1 MEAVI
6 QSILSGVPILLLHLV
21 TALAVLVVGAL
32 VYMRLTPYEDIQL
45 VRSGNNAAAVALGG
59 AILGFGIPLGAALA
73 GSVGVLDILFWGLV
87 TVVIQIVAFRAVD
100 LILKGL
106 PKRIEAGEM
115 SAAIFLVFVK
125 LAVAVIVAA
134 SVHR

>member
-6 QSILSGVPILLLHLV
+6 QSILSGLPILMLHLV
-21 TALAVLVVGAL
+21 TALAMLIGGAFL
-32 VYMRLTPYEDIQL
+32 YMRLTPYEDIQL
-45 VRSGNNAAAVALGG
+45 VRSGNSAAAVALGG
-59 AILGFGIPLGAALA
+59 AILGFGIPIGAALS
-73 GSVGVLDILFWGLV
+73 GSVGVLDLLFWGII
-87 TVVIQIVAFRAVD
+87 TVLIQIVAFRAVD

-125 LAVAVIVAA
+125 LAVAAILAA